1 MSIKKTLKKRAW
13 GAKKKLKLLNSDISA
28 SERELLGEITH
39 NEHTDSWIFF
49 FFFVQICFPFLSSQ
63 RVLKGEVH
71 PKMKIQSSTHQTL
84 IKAEGSVVAHKTFLG
99 IQSKTVSRH
108 SPKQLK

>member
-1 MSIKKTLKKRAW
+1 MFEHKENIKKKRAW

-49 FFFVQICFPFLSSQ
+49 FCPNMLSIFEQ
-63 RVLKGEVH
+63 
-71 PKMKIQSSTHQTL
+71 P
-84 IKAEGSVVAHKTFLG
+84 AC
-99 IQSKTVSRH
+99 
-108 SPKQLK
+108 P